1 MLLRVL
7 KNMTKKPYFCG
18 GANMLIGFISGYTEK
33 RARID
38 DPAFVQYIREQQ
50 LNKLLGKATI
60 WN

>member
-1 MLLRVL
+1 
-7 KNMTKKPYFCG
+7 MTKKPYFWG

-60 WN
+60 WI